1 MDPDKFSRIQLF
13 LHRAQSLA
21 DHPRSFAGVKMN
33 VFIVRLEP
41 VDFPGLKKS
50 DPSVGA
56 NDNAIQIL
64 LLGANAIE
72 QRAYLELFL
81 FMMLGMETF
90 LGVFQRGLEP
100 HLVER
105 F

>member
-1 MDPDKFSRIQLF
+1 
-13 LHRAQSLA
+13 
-21 DHPRSFAGVKMN
+21 MN

-41 VDFPGLKKS
+41 VDFSGLKKS

-64 LLGANAIE
+64 LLGADAFE
-72 QRAYLELFL
+72 QGAYLELFL
-81 FMMLGMETF
+81 LMLLGMVTL
-90 LGVFQRGLEP
+90 LGIFQRGLEP